1 MEEHYKEPMKGT
13 TTVGLIFKDGVVLAT
28 DKRATMGYF
37 IASKNA
43 KKVYQISDRIGM
55 TTAGGVGDAQQLV
68 RVMTVEC
75 NLYNMRRGKS
85 MTVGAASTLLSNILN
100 HNRYFPYY
108 VQLLVGG
115 MDETG
120 PHLFSVDAMGG
131 ATKEDDVVA
140 TGSGSPTAYGILED
154 RYKPGM
160 NEEDALGLGVRA
172 VRAAMKRD
180 VATGEGVQAVVIT
193 KDTYREIPEEELQKK
208 FGKILA

>member
-85 MTVGAASTLLSNILN
+85 ITVGAASTLLSNILN
-100 HNRYFPYY
+100 NNRYFPYY

-115 MDETG
+115 MDEAG

-160 NEEDALGLGVRA
+160 NEEDAVSLGVRA

-180 VATGEGVQAVVIT
+180 VATGEGVSAVVIS
-193 KDTYREIPEEELQKK
+193 KDSYREIPEEELQKK

>member
-1 MEEHYKEPMKGT
+1 MKGT

-75 NLYNMRRGKS
+75 NLYTIRRGKS
-85 MTVGAASTLLSNILN
+85 ITVGAASTLLSNILN
-100 HNRYFPYY
+100 NNRYFPYY

-160 NEEDALGLGVRA
+160 NEEDAVSLGVRA

-193 KDTYREIPEEELQKK
+193 KDAYREIPEEELQKK

>member
-1 MEEHYKEPMKGT
+1 MKGT

-43 KKVYQISDRIGM
+43 KKVYQIADRIGM

-75 NLYNMRRGKS
+75 NLHNVRRGKS

-100 HNRYFPYY
+100 NNRYFPYY

-120 PHLFSVDAMGG
+120 AHLFSVDAMGG

-160 NEEDALGLGVRA
+160 NEEDAVSLGVRA

-193 KDTYREIPEEELQKK
+193 KDAYREIPEEELQKK

>member
-43 KKVYQISDRIGM
+43 KKVYQIADRIGM

-75 NLYNMRRGKS
+75 SLYNMRRGKS

-100 HNRYFPYY
+100 NNRYFPFY

-160 NEEDALGLGVRA
+160 NEEDAVSLGVRA

-193 KDTYREIPEEELQKK
+193 KDSYREIPEEELQKK

>member
-1 MEEHYKEPMKGT
+1 MKGT

-43 KKVYQISDRIGM
+43 KKVYQIADRIGM

-75 NLYNMRRGKS
+75 SLYNMRRGKS

-100 HNRYFPYY
+100 NNRYFPFY

-160 NEEDALGLGVRA
+160 NEEDAVSLGVRA

-193 KDTYREIPEEELQKK
+193 KDSYREIPEEELQKK

>member
-1 MEEHYKEPMKGT
+1 MEEQYKEPMKGT

-43 KKVYQISDRIGM
+43 KKVYQIADRIGM

-100 HNRYFPYY
+100 NNRYFPFY

-160 NEEDALGLGVRA
+160 NEEDAVSLGVRA

-180 VATGEGVQAVVIT
+180 VATGEGVSAVVIT

>member
-1 MEEHYKEPMKGT
+1 MEDQYKEPMKGT

-43 KKVYQISDRIGM
+43 KKVYQIADRIGM

-75 NLYNMRRGKS
+75 NLYNVRRGKS

-100 HNRYFPYY
+100 NNRYFPFY

-120 PHLFSVDAMGG
+120 PHIFSVDAMGG

-160 NEEDALGLGVRA
+160 NEEDAVSLGVRA

-193 KDTYREIPEEELQKK
+193 RDSYREIPEEELQKK

>member
-85 MTVGAASTLLSNILN
+85 ITVGAASTLLSNILN
-100 HNRYFPYY
+100 NNRYFPYY

-160 NEEDALGLGVRA
+160 NEEDAVSLGVRA

-180 VATGEGVQAVVIT
+180 VATGEGVSAVVIS
-193 KDTYREIPEEELQKK
+193 KDSYREIPEEELQKK